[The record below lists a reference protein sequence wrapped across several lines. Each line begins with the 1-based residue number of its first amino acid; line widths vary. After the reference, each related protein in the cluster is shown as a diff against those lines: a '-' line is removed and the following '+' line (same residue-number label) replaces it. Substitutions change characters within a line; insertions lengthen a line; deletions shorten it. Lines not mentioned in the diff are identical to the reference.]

1 MAAAAAIAA
10 EHYKI
15 VVDSH
20 MEVAVA
26 VDGHTEVAVVMTV
39 RVVVLFQN

>member
-26 VDGHTEVAVVMTV
+26 VVMTV